1 MRLEL
6 RMKYLETIY
15 QRYHRASKRSK
26 GRILDEL
33 CKVCKY
39 SRKYAIWKLNRL
51 REEEGPKVHKARH
64 RGKKYDHEVLSIVEV
79 VWEVANYRYNPPK
92 GEGKTNSQ
100 PEKLSVTEKETLE
113 DIAQVFGITVYVRTH
128 KGGKL
133 IALGN
138 G

>member
-51 REEEGPKVHKARH
+51 REEEPKVHKARH
-64 RGKKYDHEVLSIVEV
+64 RGKKYDHKILSIVEV
-79 VWEVANYRYNPPK
+79 IYKNLVFELAVVCSHFCPISTCRH
-92 GEGKTNSQ
+92 SQ
-100 PEKLSVTEKETLE
+100 SHVL
-113 DIAQVFGITVYVRTH
+113 
-128 KGGKL
+128 
-133 IALGN
+133 
-138 G
+138 